1 MKLAKNTKILVGI
14 FVGFVV
20 LLAVVLLTRTVLNN
34 TSTSSQA
41 SDKVVVED
49 SKTGRKATFSRDGY
63 VYFVDEDGNEY
74 AVAWGNE
81 KISSF
86 FDYITSNWKT
96 SESGYLVSLNGQE
109 GGISADDELIQTVLD
124 ELSGSDDDDS
134 GSGGGGLSDLFSSPT
149 PASSGSGSTG
159 GGGSGDT
166 GGSGGSTLPPP
177 APSWCKH
184 WKLSYCADP
193 IYRSPSPTP
202 LSSFPPEVIQAK
214 DCDEW
219 NAQVDTK
226 TVISNFSCSEEGQ

>member
-1 MKLAKNTKILVGI
+1 MKLARNSKVLIGI
-14 FVGFVV
+14 FIGVAV
-20 LLAVVLLTRTVLNN
+20 LLIVVLLTRTVLNN
-34 TSTSSQA
+34 TSRSSQA

-86 FDYITSNWKT
+86 FDYITSNWKAG
-96 SESGYLVSLNGQE
+96 ESGYLVNVNGQD
-109 GGISADDELIQTVLD
+109 GGISADDELIQAVLD
-124 ELSGSDDDDS
+124 ELADSDDGDGGSD
-134 GSGGGGLSDLFSSPT
+134 GGGLSDLFSSPT
-149 PASSGSGSTG
+149 PSS
-159 GGGSGDT
+159 GGSGDT
-166 GGSGGSTLPPP
+166 GGGGDSGGSDDGSSLPPP

-193 IYRSPSPTP
+193 TYPSPSPTP
-202 LSSFPPEVIQAK
+202 SMSFPPEVIQAK

-219 NAQVDTK
+219 NALVDTK